1 MLTFQK
7 PIEQI
12 SESDLQ
18 GVIDALTPESRTL
31 EFKAELPGKTSNDR
45 KEFLRDVV
53 AFANSEGGHIIYGIA
68 ASDGIATNL
77 SGISNDIV
85 DGELLRLEQ
94 IIRSGIEPV
103 VHGLKL
109 RPVPLQ
115 IKGGSAL
122 VIEIPLGLFGIHMLR
137 NRGAFVKRTSA
148 GKMEMDFGEIRA
160 AFVGGETALTK
171 LDEFRQQ
178 RIGRLKVGDGV
189 VPLSHRAILSIHL
202 LPLQAF
208 GPGYQPDLK
217 KITHTEAGQ
226 KLLIPRKSVWGWR
239 SHFTYHGFLQFCSAG
254 SRDGKPTMYANL
266 FRNAS
271 IEVVDSDII
280 NSFAE
285 NSVAGVQVEI
295 ALFQMTQNLL
305 RLFDELEVLPP
316 YYVLP
321 CLLNVKGR
329 KFIKIDYHGFPNEE
343 RPFEI
348 DDVILPDALI
358 DDPARPLEQIFRPLI
373 DILWNTCGWSGS
385 PNYDA
390 EGNYIPKWR
399 ENLLS

>member
-7 PIEQI
+7 PIEQV

-18 GVIDALTPESRTL
+18 RLIDTLTPESRTL
-31 EFKAELPGKTSNDR
+31 EFKAELPGRTSDDR

-68 ASDGIATNL
+68 ATDGLATNL
-77 SGISNDIV
+77 SGIPNDTV

-94 IIRSGIEPV
+94 IIRSGIEPII
-103 VHGLKL
+103 HGLKL

-115 IKGGSAL
+115 TNGGSAL
-122 VIEIPLGLFGIHMLR
+122 VVEIPRGLFGIHMLR
-137 NRGAFVKRTSA
+137 NRGAFIKRTSA

-178 RIGRLKVGDGV
+178 RIGHLKAGDGI
-189 VPLSHRAILSIHL
+189 VPMSHSAIMSIHL

-208 GPGYQPDLK
+208 APGYQPELK
-217 KITHTEAGQ
+217 RVTHTQDGQ
-226 KLLIPRKSVWGWR
+226 KLLIPRKSIWGWR
-239 SHFTYHGFLQFCSAG
+239 SHFTHHGFLQFCSAG
-254 SRDGKPTMYANL
+254 SRAGKPMIYANL
-266 FRNAS
+266 FRNGS
-271 IEVVDSDII
+271 IEVVDSDVT

-285 NSVAGVQVEI
+285 NSVAGVPVEF
-295 ALFQMTQNLL
+295 ALLLMTQNLL
-305 RLFDELEVLPP
+305 RLFDKLEVPPP

-329 KFIKIDYHGFPNEE
+329 KFIKIDYQGFPNEE
-343 RPFEI
+343 RPFEV

-358 DDPARPLEQIFRPLI
+358 EDSAQPLEQIFRPLI
-373 DILWNTCGWSGS
+373 DVLWNTCGWSGS

-390 EGNYIPKWR
+390 EGNYTPNWR
-399 ENLLS
+399 ENLES